1 VAGLHPPQPE
11 EIFMKRNIGIAATLI
26 AGILA
31 ASGGALADKPGGKPD
46 KNDREERQEARN
58 DDHRGGKPAKKDK
71 EARHDDRRGAAPA
84 SRFDDGARNA
94 IFEYYGAQAR
104 AGKCPPGLAKKQNG
118 CQPPG
123 QAKKW
128 KLGQPLPPDLRYGSL
143 PPELLRRLPPPPPQH
158 RYVQIAGDVLMIAVG
173 TSMVVDAVEDILR

>member
-1 VAGLHPPQPE
+1 
-11 EIFMKRNIGIAATLI
+11 MKGKIGITAVLV

-31 ASGGALADKPGGKPD
+31 ASGSALADKPD
-46 KNDREERQEARN
+46 KNDREERQDA
-58 DDHRGGKPAKKDK
+58 RGGKPAKKDK
-71 EARHDDRRGAAPA
+71 EARHDDRHAAAPG

-143 PPELLRRLPPPPPQH
+143 PPELLRRLPPPPPRH
-158 RYVQIAGDVLMIAVG
+158 RYVQIAGDILMIAVG

>member
-1 VAGLHPPQPE
+1 MKGKIGITAVLVAG
-11 EIFMKRNIGIAATLI
+11 IF
-26 AGILA
+26 A
-31 ASGGALADKPGGKPD
+31 ASGNALADKPD
-46 KNDREERQEARN
+46 KNEREERQDA
-58 DDHRGGKPAKKDK
+58 RGGKPAKKDK
-71 EARHDDRRGAAPA
+71 EARHDDRHAAAPG

-143 PPELLRRLPPPPPQH
+143 PPELLRRLPPPPPRH
-158 RYVQIAGDVLMIAVG
+158 RYVQIAGDILMIAVG